1 MLKYGMLLAT
11 TSLLLAGTA
20 LTASAEELHI
30 YAWASELPQEI
41 VDDFAKE
48 TGINVTM
55 DTYDSNET
63 MMAKLSAGASGYDLV
78 EPSQY
83 TVQVLV
89 KQGLLTELD
98 HAKLPNLSNLGA
110 AFKDVSYDPGQK
122 FSVPYIWGTT
132 GLAYNED
139 CVKQPITSWKAMW
152 DPQYEGRVYMLDN
165 MLAAY
170 IAGLQVNG
178 LHAGTANPEEIEKAT
193 QSLIEQK
200 KILGGY
206 NSSNFGELVA
216 SGEACIVQA
225 WNSNVTQILDEN
237 PKVHYVIPEEGG
249 SMWIDGFAIP
259 KNAKNVDAAYKF
271 IDYIMKPEV
280 AAKAANLS
288 KSATV
293 VDAAK
298 ALLPKEVAENQAIY
312 PPADKLK
319 KVDFILDVGDAMKLY
334 QDGWTKVKTAQ

>member
-1 MLKYGMLLAT
+1 MMKYKLLLAT
-11 TSLLLAGTA
+11 TALLAA
-20 LTASAEELHI
+20 SLAASAEELHI

-48 TGINVTM
+48 TGIATTM

-63 MMAKLSAGASGYDLV
+63 MMAKLSAGASGFDLI

-83 TVQVLV
+83 TVQVLS
-89 KQGLLTELD
+89 KQGLLLELD
-98 HAKLPNLSNLGA
+98 HSKIPNLSNLSED
-110 AFKDVSYDPGQK
+110 FKNVSYDAGQK
-122 FSVPYIWGTT
+122 HSVPYIWGTT
-132 GLAYNED
+132 GLAYNTD

-152 DPQYEGRVYMLDN
+152 DPQYQGRVYMLDN

-170 IAGLQVNG
+170 IVGLQVNG
-178 LHAGTANPEEIEKAT
+178 FRAGTTNAAEIEKAT

-200 KILGGY
+200 KVLGGY
-206 NSSNFGELVA
+206 NSTNFAELVA
-216 SGEACIVQA
+216 SGEACIVEA
-225 WNSNVTQILDEN
+225 WNGNITQILSESPN
-237 PKVHYVIPEEGG
+237 VRYVIPQEGG

-259 KNAKNVDAAYKF
+259 KSAKNVDAAHKF
-271 IDYIMKPEV
+271 IDYIMRPEV

-293 VDAAK
+293 IDAAK
-298 ALLPKEVAENQAIY
+298 ALLPKEVSGNVAIY
-312 PPADKLK
+312 PPADSLK
-319 KVDFILDVGDAMKLY
+319 KVDFILDTGDATKLY